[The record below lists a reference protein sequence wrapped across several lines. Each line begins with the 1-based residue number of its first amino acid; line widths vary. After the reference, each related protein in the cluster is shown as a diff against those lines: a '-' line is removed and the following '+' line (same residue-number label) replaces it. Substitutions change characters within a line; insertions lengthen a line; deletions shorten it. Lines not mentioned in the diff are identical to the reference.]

1 MLHNHTSF
9 ISGNNALPPLPD
21 QDNCSP
27 AIPAGH
33 HVNAWHAKSKE
44 EKLTT
49 ILIIIS
55 IISLL
60 LTF

>member
-1 MLHNHTSF
+1 MNKLSDCMSANNTLTPLANQENPTLKIPLGHDF
-9 ISGNNALPPLPD
+9 IT
-21 QDNCSP
+21 
-27 AIPAGH
+27 
-33 HVNAWHAKSKE
+33 WHAKSKE

-55 IISLL
+55 ILSLL

>member
-1 MLHNHTSF
+1 MMNNHAKC
-9 ISGNNALPPLPD
+9 ISGNNVLTPVMN
-21 QDNCSP
+21 QENRSP
-27 AIPAGH
+27 AIPVVH
-33 HVNAWHAKSKE
+33 DFITWHAKSKE

-55 IISLL
+55 ILSLL

>member
-1 MLHNHTSF
+1 MSANNTLTPLANQENPTLKIPLGHDF
-9 ISGNNALPPLPD
+9 IT
-21 QDNCSP
+21 
-27 AIPAGH
+27 
-33 HVNAWHAKSKE
+33 WHAKSKE

-55 IISLL
+55 ILSLL